1 MVTHDPLHGSGRAAL
16 PHPAL
21 ASGDDAKSPQGMS
34 CLLPHVLAPAHCARL
49 AGSESGA
56 RFAGAGSPWP
66 VPFPPS
72 ASAAGCP
79 ALFGDFIGT
88 TGLSDFLGS
97 FIVGVRPWTSRRVP
111 PFHPRRANPGP
122 PGSRA
127 KCFRTCTGS
136 ATARDPCAS
145 RDIDAPGGAFRL
157 SLQRRRP
164 GPSFFRGSIP
174 GPHVPLSTLRPSPYG
189 NRRMT
194 RGRCGSLAL
203 QRMTLSF
210 TTPRRFIP
218 ALSGI
223 NAQRFAWTVE
233 KKESLRVDPSA
244 APQDD
249 KEPARS
255 PCQPATALLRRLL

>member
-1 MVTHDPLHGSGRAAL
+1 MDPDMAL

-21 ASGDDAKSPQGMS
+21 ALGSDAMAARCCPTYSLQRAERALPALSPRRV
-34 CLLPHVLAPAHCARL
+34 LLAQVPLA
-49 AGSESGA
+49 
-56 RFAGAGSPWP
+56 SPL
-66 VPFPPS
+66 PS
-72 ASAAGCP
+72 TASAAGCP
-79 ALFGDFIGT
+79 ALFGAFIGT
-88 TGLSDFLGS
+88 TRLSDFLGS

-111 PFHPRRANPGP
+111 PLHQRRENPGP

-145 RDIDAPGGAFRL
+145 RDIDAPSGAFRL

-164 GPSFFRGSIP
+164 EPSFFRGSIP
-174 GPHVPLSTLRPSPYG
+174 GPHVPLSTLQPSPHG

-210 TTPRRFIP
+210 TTLRRFIP

-223 NAQRFAWTVE
+223 Q
-233 KKESLRVDPSA
+233 S
-244 APQDD
+244 
-249 KEPARS
+249 
-255 PCQPATALLRRLL
+255 